1 MVVETKGIT
10 PQEWIDAGYKKF
22 SQPHGL
28 NSADFG
34 LQKLF
39 RDDTGKQYYLTV
51 FVYENYNKSY
61 YEQHKEYMNTW
72 SYAPDLQ
79 FNPKNKMTMNVELL
93 MDNESTIQDVEQQV
107 HELWVML
114 GEPYYEK
121 WNNG

>member
-1 MVVETKGIT
+1 MTVETKGIT

-22 SQPHGL
+22 SQPQGY

-51 FVYENYNKSY
+51 FVYENYKKDY
-61 YEQHKEYMNTW
+61 YERNKEYMNTW

-79 FNPKNKMTMNVELL
+79 FNPKGKMTMNVELL
-93 MDNESTIQDVEQQV
+93 MNNESIIPEVEQQV

-114 GEPYYEK
+114 GKPYYEL
-121 WNNG
+121 WV